1 MIRERKE
8 ELTSTIAFSAN
19 AEATYLNGVPRD
31 LPLTRMLIVVEGRFN
46 VASQTAA
53 GTILPEAPVSLVA
66 NLQVKGTKVT
76 GGGSVTLVN
85 ASGEELYE
93 LTHLYEQYDAV
104 GIRRRATDVPGTV
117 FPAAGAATA
126 VGSFDFRFALI
137 VPIAPRFATQ
147 EDEIEGILDPSIF
160 SQLDLVIKWR
170 DTPAIFT
177 GGTAVVSSLTA
188 YGSAAG
194 VPTARITRFS
204 PLAAGLPI
212 NKYHY
217 TLTSRQINMGALPA
231 AGSDTKIQDIQSG
244 NKIRTML
251 LRQYTEVA
259 GIPKLMAAARV
270 GDNSAAG
277 IFRWRVKLNG
287 AEKVRVNNKDLQEMN
302 AQQANMRS
310 TSPDPGYSMIDWADR
325 GFLEDIFDTRG
336 FGASATRFE
345 LVGDWTGLGA
355 TDRLDILQIEQI
367 PVEV

>member
-1 MIRERKE
+1 MIRERRE
-8 ELTSTIAFSAN
+8 ELTTLIAFNAN
-19 AEATYLNGVPRD
+19 AESTYLNGVPRD
-31 LPLTRMLIVVEGRFN
+31 LPLTRLMIVVEGRFA

-53 GTILPEAPVSLVA
+53 GAILPEAPVSLIA
-66 NLQVKGTKVT
+66 NLQLKGTKVT

-85 ASGEELYE
+85 CSGEELAA
-93 LTHLYEQYDAV
+93 LTQLYEQYDAV

-126 VGSFDFRFALI
+126 VGNFDFRFALI

-170 DTPAIFT
+170 DTTAIFS

-188 YGSAAG
+188 YGSGAG
-194 VPTARITRFS
+194 VPSARITRFS

-231 AGSDTKIQDIQSG
+231 AGADTKIQDIQAG

-251 LRQYTEVA
+251 LRQYTE
-259 GIPKLMAAARV
+259 GTSPKLMAAARV
-270 GDNSAAG
+270 GDNSGAG

-287 AEKVRVNNKDLQEMN
+287 AEKLRVNNKDLQEMN
-302 AQQANMRS
+302 AQQANLRGAA
-310 TSPDPGYSMIDWADR
+310 PDAGYSMIDWADR
-325 GFLEDIFDTRG
+325 GFMEDIFDTRG

-345 LVGDWTGLGA
+345 LVGDWLGLGG